1 MQRSIL
7 VPSPAPAASDDDWD
21 SAEPSSRT
29 LTAETTL
36 NMAMRS
42 LQLVPP
48 PPAQD
53 GGAYEP
59 MAAASDASG
68 QALARG
74 FDPYAQPVSPAVASA
89 ASAMYG
95 PLDPVLVACLE
106 NPRERLTL
114 LKFEDQI
121 VRFLRGSRCVFECAC
136 CCLRATLI

>member
-7 VPSPAPAASDDDWD
+7 APPPAPAVSDDDWD
-21 SAEPSSRT
+21 SAQPSARAAEPLSV
-29 LTAETTL
+29 
-36 NMAMRS
+36 AMRS

-59 MAAASDASG
+59 APSAS
-68 QALARG
+68 RG
-74 FDPYAQPVSPAVASA
+74 FDPNDPYAQQPVSPAVANA

-121 VRFLRGSRCVFECAC
+121 VRFLRSSRYECV
-136 CCLRATLI
+136 CLSIAVSIAADRIV

>member
-7 VPSPAPAASDDDWD
+7 APPPASAAIDDDWD

-29 LTAETTL
+29 VPAETTL

-59 MAAASDASG
+59 AAAALGASG

-74 FDPYAQPVSPAVASA
+74 FDPNDPYAQPVSPAVASA

-121 VRFLRGSRCVFECAC
+121 VRFLRNSRCVFVCAC
-136 CCLRATLI
+136 CC